1 MAKIFN
7 LPDVGE
13 GMAEGEIATW
23 LVKEGE
29 QVAEGQPILEV
40 QNDKLLQEILSPF
53 AGIVTKIFVEAGTIS
68 RVGDALIEF
77 DGAKANDIN
86 IETTETK
93 VIETQHPP
101 KLEVDPSN
109 DTIVNILAMP
119 SIRRYAQENSIDITT
134 VKGTGKKGHITKSD
148 IDAVINNNETSQ
160 KQLIMNEPIE
170 NTPVQTTIITD
181 TSNITRIK
189 MTPTRRAI
197 AQAMVNSK
205 TQIPHV
211 TIFDEIEVSKLIEH
225 RQQFKEYAL
234 ENGIKLTYLA
244 YITKALVTVIR
255 KYPFLNASIDST
267 TQEIIQKNYY
277 NIGVAV
283 DTPTGLF
290 VPNIKNAE
298 TKSILV
304 IAQEIAQLAKAAQ
317 AGQLT
322 APMMKDGTIT
332 ISNIGSAN
340 GLWFTPI
347 INFPE
352 VAILGVG
359 RINKEPIINE
369 MGEITIGQMLKL
381 SLSFDHRLI
390 DGMLAQSALNEL
402 KRLLNKPEYLLMEG

>member
-23 LVKEGE
+23 LVKIGD

-53 AGIVTKIFVEAGTIS
+53 TGIVTKIFVEAGTIS

-93 VIETQHPP
+93 IIETQAPP
-101 KLEVDPSN
+101 KLEVAPSN
-109 DTIVNILAMP
+109 DIIVSILAMP
-119 SIRRYAQENSIDITT
+119 SIRRYARENSIDITT

-148 IDAVINNNETSQ
+148 VDAVINSNETNQ
-160 KQLIMNEPIE
+160 NQLIVNEPIE
-170 NTPVQTTIITD
+170 NTSDQTTIITD
-181 TSNITRIK
+181 TNNITRIK

-255 KYPFLNASIDST
+255 KYPFLNASIDT
-267 TQEIIQKNYY
+267 ATQEIMQKNYY

-290 VPNIKNAE
+290 VPNIKNVE
-298 TKSILV
+298 TKSIFV